1 MKRRGKRI
9 HECYVTRFLP
19 RRKDQ
24 KRIIRRDIDYVI
36 SIETIR
42 FDNDPNK
49 RNNASRL
56 EAQFKRVCFV
66 FSGLGRLELLTAE
79 LGSLAGRGE
88 RELAS

>member
-1 MKRRGKRI
+1 MLRYTFSSKK
-9 HECYVTRFLP
+9 
-19 RRKDQ
+19 K